1 MPFKLYCTQ
10 QDNCSCS
17 KQQIS
22 SSLSIMSG
30 ICRLFCS
37 PQPAICSK
45 DTRHVCQ
52 QHRNCSG
59 ATALKNVAKDAGLTH
74 DLPTAQLPGKVLLR
88 STANS
93 STCATRL
100 HSSSLLLVLQIIK
113 EQTGGRLSENK
124 FLFSCQ
130 LETVTYFRWNKKK
143 SPAGGYSLAFTA
155 THLKSPPASPLW
167 LPGCNVGHFT
177 VHQIGVFPPLAGMT
191 MQTKIDKAF
200 KKSTVDCH
208 GNK

>member
-52 QHRNCSG
+52 QHRNCSS
-59 ATALKNVAKDAGLTH
+59 AIALKNVAKDAGLTH

-143 SPAGGYSLAFTA
+143 SPGWLFIGFHCHSFKISPCLSPVAAWVQCWPFHSAPNWCLPSPGGNDNA
-155 THLKSPPASPLW
+155 
-167 LPGCNVGHFT
+167 
-177 VHQIGVFPPLAGMT
+177 
-191 MQTKIDKAF
+191 
-200 KKSTVDCH
+200 
-208 GNK
+208 NKNR